1 MLVVLRFHSTC
12 RLLFS
17 LQCLRASQLHVFLHL
32 QIERQSQ
39 GLTEAT
45 QTQLRVF
52 NEYREKVLE
61 NLRKRKERFTAN
73 AHDGLSSVCVF
84 VCLSALFLQR
94 THIYLL
100 TCSRVS

>member
-1 MLVVLRFHSTC
+1 MLVVLRFHSKS
-12 RLLFS
+12 LLFS
-17 LQCLRASQLHVFLHL
+17 LFNVKHCAKLHVFVHS

-52 NEYREKVLE
+52 DEYREKVLE

-73 AHDGLSSVCVF
+73 AHDGMSAVCVCLC
-84 VCLSALFLQR
+84 VCV
-94 THIYLL
+94 
-100 TCSRVS
+100 TCFSNLP